1 MHSNNHIKLSSGSL
15 YVGNIPNSLTDY
27 PQVVVTKGFNG
38 CIDTV
43 SLYNSDNHFEP
54 LNYADSY
61 N

>member
-1 MHSNNHIKLSSGSL
+1 MRMHSNNRIKLSSGSL

-43 SLYNSDNHFEP
+43 S
-54 LNYADSY
+54 
-61 N
+61 